1 MKKYWN
7 TAVYSQLSVEDL
19 VRKANESLTKATLKG
34 RAMEPVIV
42 EGRAIT
48 TSWWGQAWC
57 ENLEQYAD
65 YASRIERGK
74 RYVRAQAVVDLKI
87 VKGKIHARV
96 QGRRKAP
103 YRVEIQISP
112 LKEKNCQEIMQKCAS
127 RIESLEA
134 LVHGDFPEELKELF
148 TSENGLFPN
157 PSEISFQ
164 CSCPDWAIMCK
175 HVAAVL
181 YGIGVRLDENPFLFF
196 TLRGID
202 LNHFIDVTLNNKVE
216 DMLKHADV
224 QSKRILAQDDIHSI
238 FGL

>member
-7 TAVYSQLSVEDL
+7 TAIYSQLSVEDL
-19 VRKANESLTKATLKG
+19 IRKANDSISQASGKG
-34 RAMEPVIV
+34 RVMEPIIV
-42 EGRAIT
+42 KNKAIT

-87 VKGKIHARV
+87 AKGKIHARV

-103 YRVEIQISP
+103 YRIEIRISP
-112 LKEKNCQEIMQKCAS
+112 LKEKNCQEIMKKCAS
-127 RIESLEA
+127 KIESLEV
-134 LVHGDFPEELKELF
+134 LVRGDFPEELKELF
-148 TSENGLFPN
+148 TSEDGLFPN
-157 PSEISFQ
+157 PSEISLQ

-216 DMLKHADV
+216 EMLKHANV
-224 QSKRILAQDDIHSI
+224 KSTRILDVDTMHNV
-238 FGL
+238 FGV